1 MKVRVRLFGVV
12 SERAGLDED
21 TIDIPGGSTAGDVLR
36 MVGDRYPSTAGLL
49 SRVAVAVNLE
59 LASPAV
65 PLSDD
70 DEVALLPPVAGG
82 GDPRILTGLRDGSP
96 RVDEAMAAVTAPGA
110 GGTVVFVGTVRDRS
124 EAGPVERL
132 EYTVYREMAERVLRQ
147 IAEEAAGKWP
157 LAGVVIL
164 HAVGNLVV
172 GDTTVVVACSG
183 PHRSEAFDGCRYAI
197 DEVKRRVPI
206 WKKEIGPAGEHW
218 VGLHSDMDEAGR

>member
-1 MKVRVRLFGVV
+1 MKVRIRLFGVV
-12 SERAGLDED
+12 SERAGVDEE
-21 TIDIPGGSTAGDVLR
+21 TVDIPGGSTAGDVLR

-59 LASPAV
+59 LASPTV

-82 GDPRILTGLRDGSP
+82 GDPNILTGLRDGSP
-96 RVDEAMAAVTAPGA
+96 RVDEAMAAVAAPGT
-110 GGTVVFVGTVRDRS
+110 GGSVVFVGTVRDRS
-124 EAGPVERL
+124 EVGPVERL
-132 EYTVYREMAERVLRQ
+132 EYTAYREMAERVLRK

-183 PHRSEAFDGCRYAI
+183 QHRSEAFDGCRYAI

-206 WKKEIGPAGEHW
+206 WKKEVGPGGERW
-218 VGLHSDMDEAGR
+218 VGLHLDMDESDR

>member
-1 MKVRVRLFGVV
+1 MKVRIRLFGVM
-12 SERAGLDED
+12 SERAGLDEE
-21 TIDIPGGSTAGDVLR
+21 TVDIPGGSTAGDVLR
-36 MVGDRYPSTAGLL
+36 MVGVRFPSTAGLL

-59 LASPAV
+59 LVSPAV
-65 PLSDD
+65 PLTDD

-96 RVDEAMAAVTAPGA
+96 RLDEAMAAVAAPGA

-132 EYTVYREMAERVLRQ
+132 EYTVYREMAERVLHQ
-147 IAEEAAGKWP
+147 IAEEAAEKWP

-164 HAVGNLVV
+164 HAVGDLVV

-183 PHRSEAFDGCRYAI
+183 PHRREAFEGCSYTI

-206 WKKEIGPAGEHW
+206 WKKEVGPAGENW
-218 VGLHSDMDEAGR
+218 VGLHSDIDESDR